1 MQLLFVMA
9 ILISNHP
16 SLLDPYVL
24 DLSTLCTLCCFPRT
38 ERVTIDIQA
47 AAAAEPRSIIL
58 EVALRTASSL
68 PRLLG
73 EFDEEAEELDK
84 EAMTIKIDTT
94 RSTHLFEEDISP
106 VVSKRVARFVKLATT
121 RRGME
126 ESSVLLL

>member
-1 MQLLFVMA
+1 MA
-9 ILISNHP
+9 ILLSNHP

-24 DLSTLCTLCCFPRT
+24 DLPCVPYGASPRT
-38 ERVTIDIQA
+38 DESESVTIDIQA

-58 EVALRTASSL
+58 EVALRTASFL
-68 PRLLG
+68 PRLLD
-73 EFDEEAEELDK
+73 EFDEEAEELDP

-94 RSTHLFEEDISP
+94 RSTHLFEEDMSP

-126 ESSVLLL
+126 EWSVLLL